1 MGGSYSETPDS
12 SEAHE
17 SCLRSVR
24 NMAPPPTAGAP
35 KTQGLP
41 PRPPPKRSVPLRKS
55 QMQRTPCA
63 LAAEAMRRVQSRAK
77 TGTPAPQKKKGKGL
91 PSPSKK
97 SGGLPPPPK
106 IGKGLPP
113 PSNGIHGVV
122 LPPPSIAKPT
132 LMDLDANPAP
142 HVPDRGDSSTETES
156 SSQAGTSS
164 PSVSKTQSD
173 SEEGDEMPGTTL
185 KLNDDGVLTDSDS
198 CENA

>member
-1 MGGSYSETPDS
+1 MGP
-12 SEAHE
+12 
-17 SCLRSVR
+17 
-24 NMAPPPTAGAP
+24 
-35 KTQGLP
+35 
-41 PRPPPKRSVPLRKS
+41 PPPKKS
-55 QMQRTPCA
+55 
-63 LAAEAMRRVQSRAK
+63 S
-77 TGTPAPQKKKGKGL
+77 
-91 PSPSKK
+91 
-97 SGGLPPPPK
+97 GLPPPPK
-106 IGKGLPP
+106 KGKGFPP

-122 LPPPSIAKPT
+122 LPPPSIAKTT

-173 SEEGDEMPGTTL
+173 SEEDDEMPGTTL